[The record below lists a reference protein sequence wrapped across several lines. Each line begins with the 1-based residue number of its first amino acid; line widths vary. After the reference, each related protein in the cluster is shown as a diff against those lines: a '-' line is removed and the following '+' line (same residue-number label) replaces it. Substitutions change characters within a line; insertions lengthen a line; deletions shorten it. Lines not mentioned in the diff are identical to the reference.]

1 MNRKSVNVKSIQF
14 DRPFVH
20 CKACG
25 SKFGNGKHGEL
36 GLTTWLPIF
45 MKTKQSLI
53 AEIVNCNAKLLSQHF
68 KDRLILDVGSVNS
81 VARLAKKLRLK
92 ITRKECSL
100 VLDYIAEKAMV
111 RITIDHVETAINEL
125 FNNRFIEP

>member
-1 MNRKSVNVKSIQF
+1 
-14 DRPFVH
+14 
-20 CKACG
+20 
-25 SKFGNGKHGEL
+25 
-36 GLTTWLPIF
+36 

-53 AEIVNCNAKLLSQHF
+53 EEIVNCNAKFLSQHF